1 MLKSYCIASCLILS
15 FTSCYFRLLFG
26 CKETLLRL
34 FWGLWVQRRTIFSKG
49 WFLGWPFE
57 IHVMSGLLN
66 VFPYV
71 PKSFSPSHPC
81 FIFFL
86 LAIIFSILY
95 FCSLF
100 FAWSCLLAVMLYFD
114 LFSWKTLI
122 FLLLNW
128 SRRLILGFY
137 MISVLGCELQIP
149 AWYIF
154 ISLVYDALHTCMVV
168 WCVEFF

>member
-1 MLKSYCIASCLILS
+1 MLKSYCIASCLIFS

-26 CKETLLRL
+26 NKETLLRL

-81 FIFFL
+81 FIFCL

-128 SRRLILGFY
+128 SRRLILGF
-137 MISVLGCELQIP
+137 IWFPFSVVSYKFQLDIFSFLWHMMHCIH
-149 AWYIF
+149 AW
-154 ISLVYDALHTCMVV
+154 
-168 WCVEFF
+168 

>member
-1 MLKSYCIASCLILS
+1 MLKSYCIASCLIFS

-26 CKETLLRL
+26 NKETLLRL

-57 IHVMSGLLN
+57 IHAMSGLLN

-128 SRRLILGFY
+128 SRRLILGFIWFPFSVVSYKFQLDIFSFLWY
-137 MISVLGCELQIP
+137 MMHCIH
-149 AWYIF
+149 AW
-154 ISLVYDALHTCMVV
+154 
-168 WCVEFF
+168 